1 MCSFDFNGHSKQFFS
16 WKTCYSFSSQSSH
29 VSPGVSGILSTL
41 KLFLLDLSSRSI
53 VSARRSPDQSDSH
66 MSLQFGVRY
75 LLIYF
80 QHRSVSVKELQ
91 LYRPNL
97 HKKGLSDLR
106 QKKVNINLE
115 FSTVQ
120 LVLVTNFSLNR
131 QS

>member
-1 MCSFDFNGHSKQFFS
+1 MSPLEFLEYYLPSS
-16 WKTCYSFSSQSSH
+16 YFSSTY
-29 VSPGVSGILSTL
+29 PLDIL
-41 KLFLLDLSSRSI
+41 

-91 LYRPNL
+91 LYGPNL